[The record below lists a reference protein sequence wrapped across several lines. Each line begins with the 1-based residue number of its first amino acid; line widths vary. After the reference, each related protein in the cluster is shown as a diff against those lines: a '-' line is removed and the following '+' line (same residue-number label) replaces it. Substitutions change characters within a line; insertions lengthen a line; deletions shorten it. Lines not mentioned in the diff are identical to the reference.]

1 MLPKCEGTLTNQMVM
16 RSMSSLRSLHTILL
30 VTAGIVASAPD
41 LYSATLTVSTT
52 SDAGSGS
59 LRQAI
64 LDANAMPGDDT
75 VEITATGTIV
85 LSSPLPQ
92 ITDNIV
98 LNGPGAN
105 LLTVSGNNAVRVFIP
120 RSGTNNVFTGI
131 NIASGLATNGANG
144 AGIENAG
151 DLTLMSCAVANSHT
165 LAGLGGG
172 IYNSGNLNLFNSM
185 VASNSV
191 TGGDG
196 SGGGR
201 GGQGGGGGGLGGGL
215 FTSSGT
221 VVITNSSFLA
231 NRASGGNGGGG
242 GGSDQTGANG
252 GGPDGG
258 SGGAPDTNGS
268 PGEIGR
274 AHV

>member
-1 MLPKCEGTLTNQMVM
+1 MLTKCEGTLTNQLVM
-16 RSMSSLRSLHTILL
+16 RPMNSLRSLHTVLL
-30 VTAGIVASAPD
+30 VTAGIVSSAPA

-52 SDAGSGS
+52 SESGSGS

-75 VEITATGTIV
+75 VQITATGTIV

-105 LLTVSGNNAVRVFIP
+105 LLTVSGNNAVRVFIT
-120 RSGTNNVFTGI
+120 RSGTTNVFSGI
-131 NIASGLATNGANG
+131 SIASGLATNGANG
-144 AGIENAG
+144 AAIENAG
-151 DLTLMSCAVANSHT
+151 DLTLISCAVANSHT

-196 SGGGR
+196 SVGGTGGGP
-201 GGQGGGGGGLGGGL
+201 GGGGGGLGGGL
-215 FTSSGT
+215 FTTSGT
-221 VVITNSSFLA
+221 VVASNVTFLA
-231 NRASGGNGGGG
+231 NGA
-242 GGSDQTGANG
+242 TG
-252 GGPDGG
+252 
-258 SGGAPDTNGS
+258 
-268 PGEIGR
+268 
-274 AHV
+274 